1 MLASHQVVGLQEQH
15 GPAARGFLAAVVP
28 KCQACSALSR
38 FLKPAAS
45 SLLLVLL
52 LHHRPGHV
60 LISPVRVVQRFAE
73 LTPEE
78 VSDLWG
84 LAQLV
89 GKTLEPHYKA
99 SSLTLAIQV
108 RLYVCVYTGRL
119 HPTC

>member
-1 MLASHQVVGLQEQH
+1 M
-15 GPAARGFLAAVVP
+15 
-28 KCQACSALSR
+28 
-38 FLKPAAS
+38 
-45 SLLLVLL
+45 L
-52 LHHRPGHV
+52 LHHCPGHV

-78 VSDLWG
+78 VSDLWS

-119 HPTC
+119 HPTCCAAYQSAKPSAGSVWLHRQLTSRSGSCLLRPWAISSSCCCCC